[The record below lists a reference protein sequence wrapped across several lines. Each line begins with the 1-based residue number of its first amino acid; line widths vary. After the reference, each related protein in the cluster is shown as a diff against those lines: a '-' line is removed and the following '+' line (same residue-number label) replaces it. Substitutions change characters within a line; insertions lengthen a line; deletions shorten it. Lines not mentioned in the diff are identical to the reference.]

1 MQYGVDV
8 PTYKRVN
15 SKRNKKEN
23 LNISPLIVIIA
34 MVAGVTLGR
43 VKLTFV
49 TGLTVAPFGIA
60 YLLALLKKRNNKI
73 ILASFISIIAGYFS
87 VYDNSPDYFIYPVVA
102 TIIFLLEYISNK
114 LNKNIKLKN
123 IFILEIIVFLSAGWL
138 LGEQMTLINLSFS
151 LMKAVIIIPCYYVIK
166 YGVSCIGEIG
176 KNYMFSMEELISIGI
191 LICLVVSGV
200 GDFTIFNISIRN
212 ILALASVVV
221 AAYAGGPAVGT
232 VLGVSMGMII
242 GTVNNDMFLTTTLYS
257 ICGLMVGIFRETGK
271 ILSVIAC
278 LVCCFIVKAYANL
291 LDTSAAIEIVVS
303 AAIML
308 IVPGDVTSAIL
319 AEISNEEKSRNI
331 NGAEV
336 EGVKKEFIE
345 RVDSLK
351 TILTSISMSMSNISE
366 NERLVIKNKGTALV
380 ENLADRVCSNCEL
393 QNKCWGKEINSTY
406 HDFQLVISEAEKG
419 SFAAPDTLEKKCV
432 KINTLLKRA
441 DELYNTY
448 TVNQSIKDRFT
459 EGRKVLAKQID
470 NMASVVGGIINE
482 FDKDVEN
489 CYEVDKILCK
499 TLSRN
504 KIVYNEIYSFTDKRG
519 HMKIKVRL
527 DNGYGEKYCKRYI
540 LPLISKMVNT
550 RISISEDK
558 ITINPNTNECTIIL
572 EENPKF
578 HISSYAAFAS
588 KDGEKYSGDNF
599 NYGKNKDGQYITV
612 LSDGMG
618 SGPEAGQESS
628 MAIELMEKFMECGF
642 DEVTALNTIN
652 SIMVMKFNETEKF
665 TTMDM
670 NVVDLYTGEIS
681 FVKAGGVISFIKNE
695 KGVHGISC
703 DSLPFGVADSMEVK
717 KIKRKI
723 KYGDIIITISDGI
736 LDVDKNNI
744 GDYSWLSTY
753 LEKATANPEE
763 LARDILNKAKELSGG
778 RILDDMTVIVSKVYS
793 SGNVRD

>member
-351 TILTSISMSMSNISE
+351 TILTSSSLIF
-366 NERLVIKNKGTALV
+366 
-380 ENLADRVCSNCEL
+380 
-393 QNKCWGKEINSTY
+393 Y
-406 HDFQLVISEAEKG
+406 H
-419 SFAAPDTLEKKCV
+419 
-432 KINTLLKRA
+432 
-441 DELYNTY
+441 
-448 TVNQSIKDRFT
+448 
-459 EGRKVLAKQID
+459 
-470 NMASVVGGIINE
+470 
-482 FDKDVEN
+482 
-489 CYEVDKILCK
+489 
-499 TLSRN
+499 
-504 KIVYNEIYSFTDKRG
+504 
-519 HMKIKVRL
+519 
-527 DNGYGEKYCKRYI
+527 
-540 LPLISKMVNT
+540 
-550 RISISEDK
+550 
-558 ITINPNTNECTIIL
+558 
-572 EENPKF
+572 
-578 HISSYAAFAS
+578 
-588 KDGEKYSGDNF
+588 
-599 NYGKNKDGQYITV
+599 
-612 LSDGMG
+612 
-618 SGPEAGQESS
+618 
-628 MAIELMEKFMECGF
+628 
-642 DEVTALNTIN
+642 
-652 SIMVMKFNETEKF
+652 
-665 TTMDM
+665 
-670 NVVDLYTGEIS
+670 
-681 FVKAGGVISFIKNE
+681 
-695 KGVHGISC
+695 
-703 DSLPFGVADSMEVK
+703 
-717 KIKRKI
+717 
-723 KYGDIIITISDGI
+723 
-736 LDVDKNNI
+736 
-744 GDYSWLSTY
+744 
-753 LEKATANPEE
+753 
-763 LARDILNKAKELSGG
+763 
-778 RILDDMTVIVSKVYS
+778 
-793 SGNVRD
+793 